1 MKEISAREE
10 GALVEDWAAI
20 RAYLPAG
27 WQERAVEMG
36 AMRRARGFRSAEALL
51 RTLLIHLAEGCSL
64 RETAVRARAGRLAE
78 VSDVAIWK
86 RLQTSE
92 DWLRWMALEL
102 TSGYGTRGVPDGR
115 GRLRLRVVDATTVSE
130 PGSTG
135 SDWRLHYALEL
146 KTLRCDFFELTD
158 VHGGESYTRVP
169 VRAGDLMLGD
179 RGYESL
185 EGVSHVVRHQGE
197 VLVRMKAIGLPLK
210 GPGGGRFDLL
220 ERWQGLGVGEVG
232 EWKVRMASADHGD
245 IAGRVCAVR
254 RSQTAAALAEKR
266 LRARCSRSGCAPQ
279 AAALQATQYVSVFT
293 TVSPAMLRALEVL
306 ELYRGRWQIETCFK
320 RLKSVIG
327 LGHLPK
333 YDDRSC
339 RAWLYGK
346 LLVAL
351 LAEHLVHEARHF
363 SPWGYPL
370 RFAEGISAGL
380 C

>member
-1 MKEISAREE
+1 MKEISESQAA
-10 GALVEDWAAI
+10 ALVEDWAAI
-20 RAYLPAG
+20 MGYLPAG
-27 WQERAVEMG
+27 WQERAVGMG
-36 AMRRARGFRSAEALL
+36 ALRRARGFSSAEALL
-51 RTLLIHLAEGCSL
+51 RTLLIHLAQGCSL

-86 RLQTSE
+86 RLQASE
-92 DWLRWMALEL
+92 EWLRWMALEL
-102 TSGYGTRGVPDGR
+102 ASGYRTGAVPDGR

-135 SDWRLHYALEL
+135 SDWRLHYALEM

-169 VRAGDLMLGD
+169 VRAGDLMMGD
-179 RGYESL
+179 RGYESV

-210 GPGGGRFDLL
+210 GPGGGKLDLL
-220 ERWQGLGVGEVG
+220 KRLRDLGVGEVG
-232 EWKVRMASADHGD
+232 EWKVQMASADNGE

-266 LRARCSRSGCAPQ
+266 LRARCSRSGCKPQ
-279 AAALQATQYVSVFT
+279 AAALEATQYVSVFT
-293 TVSPAMLRALEVL
+293 TVRPALLRALEVL

-320 RLKSVIG
+320 RLKSVVG

-351 LAEHLVHEARHF
+351 LAEHLLNEARHF

-370 RFAEGISAGL
+370 RLAEGVPARLS
-380 C
+380 